1 MNRATLAITCL
12 VLPGIALTVFV
23 TTGAARPKAVELA
36 GVAWYSD
43 LTDAKKPLL
52 ILQMMGKLDDAFC

>member
-1 MNRATLAITCL
+1 MN
-12 VLPGIALTVFV
+12 
-23 TTGAARPKAVELA
+23 GANPARPKVVELA

-43 LTDAKKPLL
+43 LTDAKKLAERDKKPLL